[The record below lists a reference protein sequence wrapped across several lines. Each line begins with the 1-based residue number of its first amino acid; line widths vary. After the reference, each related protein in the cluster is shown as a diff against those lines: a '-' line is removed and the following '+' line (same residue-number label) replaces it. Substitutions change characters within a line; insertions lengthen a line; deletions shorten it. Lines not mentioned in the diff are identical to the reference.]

1 MAMDE
6 LVKVF
11 MEESEDEIRELEA
24 GLIRLEENHED
35 EDTINRV
42 FRAAH
47 TIKGS
52 AGLVGF
58 ENVSNFTHSI
68 ENILDRIRNK
78 DLNITKKLVST
89 LLSSVDLLKRMIAAS
104 SEGEEINSNEIEAIT
119 QTLKRFTGPSKF
131 PGRNQGGEDKIKNKS
146 GDKVLSIGMKFRTD
160 ILATGQDPLM
170 LIQELK
176 DLGDIIESRAY
187 IDTIPDFYNLIPTN
201 CYTSWD
207 ITLRTQ
213 RTIADINNVFI
224 FVLDENDIT
233 INDISAL
240 YREGVDLT
248 LAEKPIG
255 EILVEKGMVKQSD
268 VQEALKAHKTTGQ
281 ALVEKGVVAKELVEK
296 MALAQSQ
303 SRKIAKSSTIRVDT
317 DKLDKLVNLV
327 GEMVISVARM
337 SQCASEVNNEAITR
351 SLQGAI
357 ASLERISRDL
367 QEQVMRVRM
376 VPVEGTFNRFRRV
389 VRDLSYEVGKK
400 IEIRMEGTETELD
413 KNVIEQISDPL
424 KHMIRN
430 SIDHGIELPEERR
443 SLGKPETGTIWLKAY
458 QREGNIFIEISDDG
472 RGIDKKKVLT
482 KAIDKGLAES
492 GRAYTDKEIYDMLFI
507 PGLSTADK
515 VSELSGRGVGMD
527 VVKRNIEDLRGSV
540 DIQTEIG
547 QGSTFRIKLP
557 LTLAII
563 DGMMVKVGSEVLTI
577 PLSVIDKSVRP
588 SRAEIK
594 TVEGRGEL
602 VDIRG
607 NYIPLVRLYQL
618 FSLPSQRTDPTEAL
632 VVVLH
637 GSHNRFGILVDDV
650 LGQTQAVIKS
660 IDKNFKKIEG
670 TSGATILGNG
680 RVSLILDVHSIE
692 RMAFKMA
699 DLSKKA
705 WA

>member
-11 MEESEDEIRELEA
+11 LEESEDEIRELEA
-24 GLIRLEENHED
+24 GLIKLEENHD
-35 EDTINRV
+35 DDDTINRV

-78 DLNITKKLVST
+78 DLVITKKLVST
-89 LLSSVDLLKRMIAAS
+89 LLSSVDLLKRMISAS
-104 SEGEEINSNEIEAIT
+104 SEGEEIESSEIEAAA
-119 QTLKRFTGPSKF
+119 QTLKRFTGSS
-131 PGRNQGGEDKIKNKS
+131 KS
-146 GDKVLSIGMKFRTD
+146 GDKVQEPAGKGAGSSDKVLSISMKFRPD
-160 ILATGQDPLM
+160 ILSTGQDPIM

-176 DLGDIIESRAY
+176 DLGEIIESRAY
-187 IDTIPDFYNLIPTN
+187 VDSIPDFYNLIPIN
-201 CYTSWD
+201 CYTAWD
-207 ITLRTQ
+207 ITIRT
-213 RTIADINNVFI
+213 RRSITDINNVFI
-224 FVLDENDIT
+224 FVMDENDISVR
-233 INDISAL
+233 DISAL
-240 YREGVDLT
+240 YKEGIDLT

-255 EILVEKGMVKQSD
+255 EILVEKGIVKEAD
-268 VQEALKAHKTTGQ
+268 VQEVLKEHKSTGQ
-281 ALVEKGVVAKELVEK
+281 ALVEKGVVAKDIVEK

-337 SQCASEVNNEAITR
+337 SQCASEVNNEGVTR

-357 ASLERISRDL
+357 ASMERISRDL

-430 SIDHGIELPEERR
+430 SIDHGIETPDERR
-443 SLGKPETGTIWLKAY
+443 NLGKPEVGTIWLKAF
-458 QREGNIFIEISDDG
+458 QREGNIFIEISYDG
-472 RGIDKKKVLT
+472 YCMDKKKVLQ
-482 KAIDKGLAES
+482 KAIDKGLAEA
-492 GRAYTDKEIYDMLFI
+492 GRTYSDKEIFEMLFA
-507 PGLSTADK
+507 PGLSTAEK

-540 DIQTEIG
+540 EIQSEMG
-547 QGSTFRIKLP
+547 RGSTFRVKLP

-588 SRAEIK
+588 SRTEIK

-607 NYIPLVRLYQL
+607 DYLPLVRLYQL
-618 FSLPSQRTDPTEAL
+618 FSLPSQKIDPTEAL

-637 GSHNRFGILVDDV
+637 GSRNRFGILVDDV

-692 RMAFKMA
+692 RMAFV
-699 DLSKKA
+699 S
-705 WA
+705 

>member
-11 MEESEDEIRELEA
+11 MEESEDEIRELES
-24 GLIRLEENHED
+24 GLIRLEEDKED

-58 ENVSNFTHSI
+58 DSVSNYTHTL
-68 ENILDRIRNK
+68 ENILDRIRKK
-78 DLNITKKLVST
+78 DLTITKKLIST
-89 LLSSVDLLKRMIAAS
+89 MLASVDFLKRMIATG
-104 SEGEEINSNEIEAIT
+104 SEGEEVDKKEIE
-119 QTLKRFTGPSKF
+119 QSVLSLKRFSGAAKLAGDT
-131 PGRNQGGEDKIKNKS
+131 QGELSRLKNKS
-146 GDKVLSIGMKFRTD
+146 GEKIISVIMKFRPD
-160 ILATGQDPLM
+160 ILATGQDPIM

-176 DLGDIIESRAY
+176 DLGEIIESRVYANA
-187 IDTIPDFYNLIPTN
+187 IPDLYNLVPTT

-207 ITLRTQ
+207 IIMRTN
-213 RTIADINNVFI
+213 RPITDVNNVFI
-224 FVLDENDIT
+224 FVMDENEISVA
-233 INDISAL
+233 DISSQ
-240 YREGVDLT
+240 YKEGVDLT

-255 EILVEKGMVKQSD
+255 EILVEKGLVTQSD
-268 VQEALKAHKTTGQ
+268 VEEALKEHKTTGQ
-281 ALVEKGVVAKELVEK
+281 ALVEKGKVSRDAVEK

-337 SQCASEVNNEAITR
+337 SQCASDILDTALSR

-357 ASLERISRDL
+357 SALERISRDL

-389 VRDLSYEVGKK
+389 VRDLSFELGKK
-400 IEIRMEGTETELD
+400 IEIKMSGTETELD

-430 SIDHGIELPEERR
+430 SIDHGIEMPEERR
-443 SLGKPETGTIWLKAY
+443 QIGKAEIGIIWLKAF

-472 RGIDKKKVLT
+472 KGIDKKSVLA
-482 KAIDKGLAES
+482 KAIEKGQAEAGKS
-492 GRAYTDKEIYDMLFI
+492 YSDKEIFDMLFA
-507 PGLSTADK
+507 PGLSTSEN

-527 VVKRNIEDLRGSV
+527 VVKRNIEDLRGS
-540 DIQTEIG
+540 IEITSEEG
-547 QGSTFRIKLP
+547 KGSTFRIKLP

-563 DGMMVKVGSEVLTI
+563 DGMMVKVGTEVLTI

-588 SRAEIK
+588 SRSEIK
-594 TVEGRGEL
+594 TVEGKGEL
-602 VDIRG
+602 VDIKG
-607 NYIPLVRLYQL
+607 DYLPLVRLYQL
-618 FSLPSQRTDPTEAL
+618 FNLPSVKIDPTEAL

-637 GSHNRFGILVDDV
+637 GEQNRFGILVDDV
-650 LGQTQAVIKS
+650 LGQMQAVIKS

-680 RVSLILDVHSIE
+680 KVSLILDVYSIE
-692 RMAFKMA
+692 RMAFR
-699 DLSKKA
+699 L
-705 WA
+705 

>member
-1 MAMDE
+1 MDE

-11 MEESEDEIRELEA
+11 MEESEDEIRELES
-24 GLIRLEENHED
+24 GLIRLEEDKND

-58 ENVSNFTHSI
+58 DSVSIYTHTL
-68 ENILDRIRNK
+68 ENILDRIRKK
-78 DLNITKKLVST
+78 DLTITKKLIST
-89 LLSSVDLLKRMIAAS
+89 MLASVDFLKRMIAAGS
-104 SEGEEINSNEIEAIT
+104 DGEEIDEKEIEQSI
-119 QTLKRFTGPSKF
+119 QSLKRFSRAAKSAGDTQGELSKLKDMS
-131 PGRNQGGEDKIKNKS
+131 GEKIIS
-146 GDKVLSIGMKFRTD
+146 VTMKFRPD
-160 ILATGQDPLM
+160 ILATGQDPIM

-176 DLGDIIESRAY
+176 DLGEIIESRVYVDA
-187 IDTIPDFYNLIPTN
+187 IPDLYNLVPTT

-207 ITLRTQ
+207 IIMRTN
-213 RTIADINNVFI
+213 RPVSDVNNVFI
-224 FVLDENDIT
+224 FVMDENEISVA
-233 INDISAL
+233 DISSQ
-240 YREGVDLT
+240 YKEGIDLS

-255 EILVEKGMVKQSD
+255 EILVEKGLVTQND
-268 VQEALKAHKTTGQ
+268 VEEALMEHKTTGQ
-281 ALVEKGVVAKELVEK
+281 ALVEKGKVSRDAVEK

-337 SQCASEVNNEAITR
+337 SQCASDIADTALSR

-357 ASLERISRDL
+357 SALERISRDL

-389 VRDLSYEVGKK
+389 VRDLSFELGKK
-400 IEIRMEGTETELD
+400 IEIKMSGTETELD

-430 SIDHGIELPEERR
+430 SIDHGIEMPEERR
-443 SLGKPETGTIWLKAY
+443 RIGKSEIGTIWLKAF
-458 QREGNIFIEISDDG
+458 QREGNIYIEISDDG
-472 RGIDKKKVLT
+472 KGIDKKRVLA
-482 KAIDKGLAES
+482 KAIEKGQAES
-492 GRAYTDKEIYDMLFI
+492 GKSYSDKEIFDMLFA
-507 PGLSTADK
+507 PGLSTSEN

-540 DIQTEIG
+540 EITSEEG
-547 QGSTFRIKLP
+547 NGSRFRIKLP

-563 DGMMVKVGSEVLTI
+563 DGMMVKVGTEVLTI

-594 TVEGRGEL
+594 TVEGKGEL

-607 NYIPLVRLYQL
+607 DYLPLVRLYQL
-618 FSLPSQRTDPTEAL
+618 FNLPSVKIDPTEAL

-637 GSHNRFGILVDDV
+637 GEQNRFGILVDDV
-650 LGQTQAVIKS
+650 LGQMQAVVKS

-680 RVSLILDVHSIE
+680 KVSLILDVYSIE
-692 RMAFKMA
+692 RMAFR
-699 DLSKKA
+699 
-705 WA
+705 